1 MSFLEVIYTGQF
13 LILPRW
19 VPRKRDRKGFMYR
32 NFPIPAVS
40 QELLPH
46 SGTKFTVN
54 GRLPVE
60 SNGHHEI

>member
-1 MSFLEVIYTGQF
+1 
-13 LILPRW
+13 
-19 VPRKRDRKGFMYR
+19 MYR